1 MIDNIFPLLERVLES
16 WDVVMKV
23 IGLEF
28 PDVFMT
34 VGRVAWDWNIA
45 DLTNWTAVGW
55 VVDTLTDWDG
65 LVESVV
71 ASAGLEFT
79 GVSVIAAQDKT
90 LHVQYCANIC

>member
-1 MIDNIFPLLERVLES
+1 MPLLERVLES

-55 VVDTLTDWDG
+55 VVATLTDG
-65 LVESVV
+65 LVESV
-71 ASAGLEFT
+71 AGLEFT

-90 LHVQYCANIC
+90 LHVQYCVKIC